1 MFIIVTSNDNKDI
14 DQENVEQSCN
24 QEHNIV
30 SGI

>member
-14 DQENVEQSCN
+14 DQEKVEQSCN